1 MGEFTSA
8 EDAIAELYDAM
19 ASDPYDDT
27 QDALRDHLQDARDRV
42 LSELTALRAEN
53 ARLREALAAITEEFE
68 STVRHCDNDG
78 KGMHVPFHGDF
89 AGAKQMPSIANR
101 IRWWARFL
109 RAALDAKEGET

>member
-53 ARLREALAAITEEFE
+53 ARLRAVVDAADDMAFCEADSKSLAAYHL
-68 STVRHCDNDG
+68 V
-78 KGMHVPFHGDF
+78 
-89 AGAKQMPSIANR
+89 
-101 IRWWARFL
+101 
-109 RAALDAKEGET
+109 RAALDAKEGE

>member
-42 LSELTALRAEN
+42 LSDLTALRAEN
-53 ARLREALAAITEEFE
+53 ARLRKTLGTIEDVADRTFTAEGVTKTFYILGLA
-68 STVRHCDNDG
+68 D
-78 KGMHVPFHGDF
+78 
-89 AGAKQMPSIANR
+89 
-101 IRWWARFL
+101 IRNTA
-109 RAALDAKEGET
+109 RAALDSKEGET